1 MAIRKEKKNKIIVR
15 PSERKGELTSM
26 RALDLWSEIDR
37 MFDNFRAGF
46 DDLFWPWGRNEFE
59 TKMIPSRTPL
69 LDVAD
74 LGDRYEMRV
83 EMPGIPKED
92 INIEVTPTGV
102 EISAEHSESKENKD
116 KNWLRRERSS
126 MKFYR
131 SLDLPEELKTDEV
144 EAELKEG
151 ILTVMLPKVE
161 PKPEYKP
168 KKVKIK

>member
-1 MAIRKEKKNKIIVR
+1 MAIRKEKKNKMIVNPLGR
-15 PSERKGELTSM
+15 RGEITSM
-26 RALDLWSEIDR
+26 RPFDLWSEVDR

-46 DDLFWPWGRNEFE
+46 DDLFWPWSRNEFE

-74 LGDRYEMRV
+74 LGDRYEMKV
-83 EMPGIPKED
+83 EMPGIPKD
-92 INIEVTPTGV
+92 NINIEITPTGV
-102 EISAEHSESKENKD
+102 EISAECSESKEDRD

-131 SLDLPEELKTDEV
+131 SLDLPEELKTDEA

-151 ILTVMLPKVE
+151 VLTVMLPKVE
-161 PKPEYKP
+161 PKPEYIP